1 MPDDRSN
8 RLFQS
13 TAPLQV
19 IQNLIT
25 AIDPALLTEHTIL
38 LLISDLTKMLPI
50 DELPN
55 RLLEVFSEY
64 LTEIEQ
70 NEIGGETAT
79 H

>member
-1 MPDDRSN
+1 VPDERSN
-8 RLFQS
+8 RLFLS

-19 IQNLIT
+19 VQNLIT
-25 AIDPALLTEHTIL
+25 ALDPALLTEHTIL
-38 LLISDLTKMLPI
+38 LLINDLTKMLPI

-64 LTEIEQ
+64 LTEIED
-70 NEIGGETAT
+70 ESDGETAT